1 MLFYTLFSIFP
12 MIWYLLTY
20 SFWNFILLPE
30 IIVIANIFRNVYFF
44 LLSCLDI
51 NFLIKT
57 FWLMAPETEDI
68 FGSSENSLD
77 NPSWDF
83 SCANCHPASIAHV
96 WFLIYVG
103 DSNLGGRQSPHIMR
117 MDLETAKSEY
127 HHAS

>member
-30 IIVIANIFRNVYFF
+30 IIVIANIFRNIYSF
-44 LLSCLDI
+44 LLSCVDI

-57 FWLMAPETEDI
+57 FWLMAAPETEDI
-68 FGSSENSLD
+68 FGSSEKSLD

-96 WFLIYVG
+96 WFLIYMGDDEAKLATRTPTSEVG
-103 DSNLGGRQSPHIMR
+103 N
-117 MDLETAKSEY
+117 
-127 HHAS
+127 HHTLCGWI

>member
-30 IIVIANIFRNVYFF
+30 IIVIANIFRNIYSF
-44 LLSCLDI
+44 LLSCVDI

-68 FGSSENSLD
+68 FGSSEKSLD

-96 WFLIYVG
+96 WFLIYMGDDEAKLATTRTPTSEVG
-103 DSNLGGRQSPHIMR
+103 N
-117 MDLETAKSEY
+117 
-127 HHAS
+127 HHTLCGWI